1 MNQTFI
7 RIALFAGAASVAA
20 VAAGTLSTVTPA
32 TAGAATTGLPAAG
45 RFPNTDGGVTFAP
58 PAKFPAVPVT
68 CGANQKAI
76 VVQNPDDT
84 ALNPTGAAIRVGA
97 ATVSGAT
104 GRKNG
109 LKVPAGSTISLD
121 VADGVVYAASEST
134 TDAGVALGV
143 FCVYGG
149 P

>member
-1 MNQTFI
+1 MNQTLI
-7 RIALFAGAASVAA
+7 RIALFAGAASAA
-20 VAAGTLSTVTPA
+20 AIAVGTLDTVTPSIA
-32 TAGAATTGLPAAG
+32 TAATTGLPAAG

-58 PAKFPAVPVT
+58 PAAFPAVPVT
-68 CGANQKAI
+68 CGASQKSI

-84 ALNPTGAAIRVGA
+84 SLNPTGAAVRVGA
-97 ATVSGAT
+97 STVSGAT

-109 LKVPAGSTISLD
+109 LKIPAGSTISLD
-121 VADGVVYAASEST
+121 VADGVVYAVSEST